1 MLSIYIFANFYT
13 SEFWFNKNHKH
24 ENICLLHF
32 HVFFYPDFFFIVL
45 ILSEG
50 GEELVL
56 PDAVSFRDNRPP
68 EGIASPG
75 SAKAPFLP
83 ASPPPPVTPP
93 VPSPRSE
100 FKINAGSASP
110 LPPPTA
116 VLRSASPASR
126 SLSKNTSQDSDNEE
140 DELQGQTVVLHSG
153 LTIDCASAAYGPR
166 SADDPETEDEFGY
179 TSMKVTVIINKRTV
193 FRIRIR
199 IQSDPWIRIR
209 IRNLNTDP
217 DPDPGGQ
224 K

>member
-1 MLSIYIFANFYT
+1 M
-13 SEFWFNKNHKH
+13 
-24 ENICLLHF
+24 
-32 HVFFYPDFFFIVL
+32 FFCPFIVL

-56 PDAVSFRDNRPP
+56 PDALSFRDNRPP
-68 EGIASPG
+68 EGVGVGSPPG
-75 SAKAPFLP
+75 SIKAPFLP
-83 ASPPPPVTPP
+83 ASPTPPVTPP

-100 FKINAGSASP
+100 FKINAGAASP

-126 SLSKNTSQDSDNEE
+126 SLSKNTSLDSDNEE

-166 SADDPETEDEFGY
+166 SPDDPETEDEFGY
-179 TSMKVTVIINKRTV
+179 TSMKVRVFIIT
-193 FRIRIR
+193 RIY
-199 IQSDPWIRIR
+199 
-209 IRNLNTDP
+209 
-217 DPDPGGQ
+217 

>member
-1 MLSIYIFANFYT
+1 MKIFNFY
-13 SEFWFNKNHKH
+13 K
-24 ENICLLHF
+24 ILLYLRYF
-32 HVFFYPDFFFIVL
+32 HVLCPDLFIVL
-45 ILSEG
+45 ILSAG

-75 SAKAPFLP
+75 SAKAPILP
-83 ASPPPPVTPP
+83 ASPPPVTPP

-100 FKINAGSASP
+100 FKINAGAASP
-110 LPPPTA
+110 LPPPVA
-116 VLRSASPASR
+116 VLRSASPASH
-126 SLSKNTSQDSDNEE
+126 SLSKNTSLDSDNEE

-179 TSMKVTVIINKRTV
+179 TSMKVRVFINT
-193 FRIRIR
+193 RIY
-199 IQSDPWIRIR
+199 
-209 IRNLNTDP
+209 
-217 DPDPGGQ
+217 